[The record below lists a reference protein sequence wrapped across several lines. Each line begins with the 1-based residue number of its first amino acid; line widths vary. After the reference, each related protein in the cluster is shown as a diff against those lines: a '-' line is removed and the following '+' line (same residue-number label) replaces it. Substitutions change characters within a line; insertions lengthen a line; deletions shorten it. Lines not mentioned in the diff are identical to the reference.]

1 MKKQLIIAVMA
12 ISIMFAVSCGQP
24 SSTSSSTTN
33 TDSVSVI
40 VDSLSEI
47 EMDSMVKYYWYVI
60 LI

>member
-1 MKKQLIIAVMA
+1 MKKQLIIAAMA

-24 SSTSSSTTN
+24 SSTSSTTN

>member
-12 ISIMFAVSCGQP
+12 ISFMFAVSCGHS
-24 SSTSSSTTN
+24 SSTSSTSSTTN

-47 EMDSMVKYYWYVI
+47 EMDSMVIDTLY
-60 LI
+60 